1 MSITTLMKQRIG
13 ENLEKI
19 DDNLHLLIT
28 SAAV

>member
-19 DDNLHLLIT
+19 DDNSHLLIT